1 MTHTLQA
8 NPIRMRQGASAL
20 IALLLYHPTEIH
32 SRQRKTSQCV
42 LLQAQI
48 RAAQT
53 GFNEHLDKVLQ
64 RKSDDIGVSDR
75 ERRGGGG
82 GGGGGSVMSRTNVS
96 IPFPDFHFYTYFS
109 FIFFW
114 LIRCKHM
121 RAANVFDSVTLD
133 RHWKKSTIALSAFS
147 KICVV
152 KQQPQLLLETRDAT
166 RETKIRTTMVITSIR
181 RTAKGSGIWVSH
193 WKK

>member
-82 GGGGGSVMSRTNVS
+82 GGGVRLCHESNECVDTISRV
-96 IPFPDFHFYTYFS
+96 PFLY
-109 FIFFW
+109 IFF
-114 LIRCKHM
+114 LH
-121 RAANVFDSVTLD
+121 
-133 RHWKKSTIALSAFS
+133 
-147 KICVV
+147 
-152 KQQPQLLLETRDAT
+152 LLLAYP
-166 RETKIRTTMVITSIR
+166 M
-181 RTAKGSGIWVSH
+181 
-193 WKK
+193 